1 MAVLTSHPFEAPM
14 ETDKTKASWHSGI
27 AAVPRAVWA
36 LGLVSMFMDISS
48 EMIHSLLPVFLVG
61 TLGASVALV
70 GVIEGV
76 AEATASITKIFSGW
90 LSDRLGKRKLLA
102 VLGYGLGA
110 LSKPIFPLAVTPL
123 EVFGARFADRIGKG
137 VRGAPRDALVADL
150 SPPSIRGAAF
160 GVRQSLDTI
169 GAFTGPLVAIALML
183 VFAGN
188 IRAVFAWAVV
198 PAIVAVLLLVFGV
211 QEPRSH
217 SDAHGAARPPI
228 RWAEVRGIGPAFW
241 GVVALGVVF
250 TMARFSEAFLVLR
263 AQDAGLPIALIPVV
277 MVVMNVVYSLAAAP
291 AGSLSDRI
299 DRRLVLVAGLACL
312 VLADL
317 FLALGDGV
325 ASVLIGVALWG
336 LHMGLTQGL
345 LAALVVDTAPAHL
358 RGTAFGLFNLASG
371 VTMLAASTLAGALWS
386 AYGYRATFLSGG
398 LFAGLALLGLILF
411 ILRTKSDPRPI

>member
-1 MAVLTSHPFEAPM
+1 
-14 ETDKTKASWHSGI
+14 
-27 AAVPRAVWA
+27 
-36 LGLVSMFMDISS
+36 MFMDISS

-70 GVIEGV
+70 GLIEGA

-110 LSKPIFPLAVTPL
+110 LSKPIFPLAVTPF

-169 GAFTGPLVAIALML
+169 GAFTGPLVAMALML
-183 VFAGN
+183 VLAGN
-188 IRAVFAWAVV
+188 IRAVFAWAAV

-211 QEPRSH
+211 QEPRAPAG
-217 SDAHGAARPPI
+217 AHGAARPPI

-263 AQDAGLPIALIPVV
+263 AQDAGLPVALLPVV
-277 MVVMNVVYSLAAAP
+277 LVVMNVVYSIAAAP

-299 DRRLVLVAGLACL
+299 DRRLVLIAGLACL

-317 FLALGDGV
+317 FLALGGGV

-371 VTMLAASTLAGALWS
+371 VTMLAASTLAGVLWS
-386 AYGYRATFLSGG
+386 VYGYRATFLGGG
-398 LFAGLALLGLILF
+398 LFAGLALVGLILF
-411 ILRTKSDPRPI
+411 VRRMRPKPQPRRQTA

>member
-1 MAVLTSHPFEAPM
+1 
-14 ETDKTKASWHSGI
+14 
-27 AAVPRAVWA
+27 
-36 LGLVSMFMDISS
+36 MFMDISS

-70 GVIEGV
+70 GVIEGA

-110 LSKPIFPLAVTPL
+110 LSKPIFPLAVTPF

-150 SPPSIRGAAF
+150 SPPTVRGAAF

-169 GAFTGPLVAIALML
+169 GAFTGPLVAMALML
-183 VFAGN
+183 AFAGN

-211 QEPRSH
+211 QEPRVPVGAT
-217 SDAHGAARPPI
+217 DAARPPI
-228 RWAEVRGIGPAFW
+228 RWAEVRGIGMAFW

-312 VLADL
+312 VFADL
-317 FLALGDGV
+317 ILALGDGV
-325 ASVLIGVALWG
+325 ASVLVGVALWG

-386 AYGYRATFLSGG
+386 AYGYQATFLSGG
-398 LFAGLALLGLILF
+398 LFAGLALVGLVVTI
-411 ILRTKSDPRPI
+411 RRQRDRYSPCG

>member
-1 MAVLTSHPFEAPM
+1 MD
-14 ETDKTKASWHSGI
+14 TDKTKASWRSGI
-27 AAVPRAVWA
+27 SAVPRGVWA

-70 GVIEGV
+70 GLIEGA

-110 LSKPIFPLAVTPL
+110 LSKPIFPLAVTPF

-150 SPPSIRGAAF
+150 SPASIRGAAF

-169 GAFTGPLVAIALML
+169 GAFTGPLVAMALML
-183 VFAGN
+183 VLAGN

-211 QEPRSH
+211 REPS
-217 SDAHGAARPPI
+217 SPSGAHAAARPPI
-228 RWAEVRGIGPAFW
+228 RWAEVRDIGPAFW

-277 MVVMNVVYSLAAAP
+277 MVVMNVVYSIAAAP

-386 AYGYRATFLSGG
+386 AYGYRATFLGG
-398 LFAGLALLGLILF
+398 GVFAGLALVGLILF
-411 ILRTKSDPRPI
+411 VRRMRPEPRPH

>member
-1 MAVLTSHPFEAPM
+1 M
-14 ETDKTKASWHSGI
+14 ETDKTKASWRSGI
-27 AAVPRAVWA
+27 SAVPRGVWA

-70 GVIEGV
+70 GVIEGA

-110 LSKPIFPLAVTPL
+110 LSKPIFPLAVTPF

-150 SPPSIRGAAF
+150 APPSVRGAAF

-169 GAFTGPLVAIALML
+169 GAFTGPLVAMALML
-183 VFAGN
+183 MFAGN

-211 QEPRSH
+211 QEPRAH
-217 SDAHGAARPPI
+217 AGAHGAARPPI

-241 GVVALGVVF
+241 GVVALGVIF

-371 VTMLAASTLAGALWS
+371 VTMLAASTLAGILWS
-386 AYGYRATFLSGG
+386 AYGYRATFLGG
-398 LFAGLALLGLILF
+398 GVFAGLALVGLILF
-411 ILRTKSDPRPI
+411 VRRMRPEPRPQ

>member
-1 MAVLTSHPFEAPM
+1 MQPFETPM
-14 ETDKTKASWHSGI
+14 EPDKRKASWRSGI
-27 AAVPRAVWA
+27 SAVPRGVWA

-70 GVIEGV
+70 GLIEGA

-110 LSKPIFPLAVTPL
+110 LSKPIFPLAVTPF

-188 IRAVFAWAVV
+188 IRAVFAWALA

-211 QEPRSH
+211 QEPRAPAG
-217 SDAHGAARPPI
+217 AHGAARPPI

-371 VTMLAASTLAGALWS
+371 VTMLAASTLAGVLWS
-386 AYGYRATFLSGG
+386 SYGSQATFLSGG
-398 LFAGLALLGLILF
+398 LFAGVALIGLAVFMRRKTPGL
-411 ILRTKSDPRPI
+411 RPQ

>member
-1 MAVLTSHPFEAPM
+1 M
-14 ETDKTKASWHSGI
+14 ETDKTKASWRSGI
-27 AAVPRAVWA
+27 SAVPRGVWA

-102 VLGYGLGA
+102 VIGYGLGA
-110 LSKPIFPLAVTPL
+110 LSKPIFPLAATLL

-150 SPPSIRGAAF
+150 SPPSVRGAAF

-169 GAFTGPLVAIALML
+169 GAFTGPLVAMALML
-183 VFAGN
+183 VLAGN

-211 QEPRSH
+211 KELRTSAG
-217 SDAHGAARPPI
+217 AHGAARPPI

-250 TMARFSEAFLVLR
+250 TMSRFSEAFLVLR
-263 AQDAGLPIALIPVV
+263 AQDAGLPIALVPVV

-299 DRRLVLVAGLACL
+299 DRRRVLAAGLVCL

-317 FLALGDGV
+317 FLALGDDV
-325 ASVLIGVALWG
+325 ASVLVGVALWG

-345 LAALVVDTAPAHL
+345 LAALVVDTAPTHL
-358 RGTAFGLFNLASG
+358 RGTAFGLFNLAGG
-371 VTMLAASTLAGALWS
+371 VTMLAANTLAGALWS
-386 AYGYRATFLSGG
+386 AYGYQATFLSGG
-398 LFAGLALLGLILF
+398 LFAGLTLVGLVVI
-411 ILRTKSDPRPI
+411 IRRQRNRYSPHG

>member
-1 MAVLTSHPFEAPM
+1 MG
-14 ETDKTKASWHSGI
+14 TDKTKALWRSGI
-27 AAVPRAVWA
+27 SAVPRGVWA

-70 GVIEGV
+70 GLIEGA

-110 LSKPIFPLAVTPL
+110 LSKPIFPLAVTPF

-169 GAFTGPLVAIALML
+169 GAFTGPLVAMALML
-183 VFAGN
+183 VLAGN
-188 IRAVFAWAVV
+188 IRAVFAWAAV

-211 QEPRSH
+211 QEPRAPAG
-217 SDAHGAARPPI
+217 AHGAARPPI

-263 AQDAGLPIALIPVV
+263 AQDAGLPVALLPVV
-277 MVVMNVVYSLAAAP
+277 LVVMNVVYSIAAAP

-299 DRRLVLVAGLACL
+299 DRRLVLIAGLACL

-317 FLALGDGV
+317 FLALGGGV

-371 VTMLAASTLAGALWS
+371 VTMLAASTLAGVLWS
-386 AYGYRATFLSGG
+386 VYGYRATFLGGG
-398 LFAGLALLGLILF
+398 LFAGLALVGLILF
-411 ILRTKSDPRPI
+411 VRRMRPKPQPRRQTA

>member
-1 MAVLTSHPFEAPM
+1 M
-14 ETDKTKASWHSGI
+14 ETDKTKASWRSGI
-27 AAVPRAVWA
+27 SAVPRGVWT

-70 GVIEGV
+70 GVIEGA

-102 VLGYGLGA
+102 ILGYGLGA
-110 LSKPIFPLAVTPL
+110 LSKPIFPLAVTPF

-169 GAFTGPLVAIALML
+169 GAFTGPLVAMALML
-183 VFAGN
+183 VLAGN

-211 QEPRSH
+211 REPRSP
-217 SDAHGAARPPI
+217 SGAHAAARPPI
-228 RWAEVRGIGPAFW
+228 QWAEVRDIGPAFW

-277 MVVMNVVYSLAAAP
+277 MVVMNVVYSIAAAP

-371 VTMLAASTLAGALWS
+371 FTMLAASTLAGILWS
-386 AYGYRATFLSGG
+386 AFGYQTTFLSGG
-398 LFAGLALLGLILF
+398 LFASLALVGLILF
-411 ILRTKSDPRPI
+411 ILRVRPEARIR

>member
-1 MAVLTSHPFEAPM
+1 M
-14 ETDKTKASWHSGI
+14 ETDKTKASWRSGI
-27 AAVPRAVWA
+27 SAVPRGVWA

-70 GVIEGV
+70 GLIEGA

-110 LSKPIFPLAVTPL
+110 LSKPIFPLAVTPF

-169 GAFTGPLVAIALML
+169 GAFTGPLVAMALML
-183 VFAGN
+183 VLAGN

-198 PAIVAVLLLVFGV
+198 PAIIAVLLLVFGV

-217 SDAHGAARPPI
+217 LDVHGAARPPI
-228 RWAEVRGIGPAFW
+228 RWAEVRGIGPTFW

-277 MVVMNVVYSLAAAP
+277 MVVMNVVYSIAAAP

-317 FLALGDGV
+317 FLALGGGV
-325 ASVLIGVALWG
+325 PSVLIGVALWG

-345 LAALVVDTAPAHL
+345 LAALVVDTAPSHL
-358 RGTAFGLFNLASG
+358 RGTAFGLFNLTSG
-371 VTMLAASTLAGALWS
+371 VTMLAASTLAGVLWS
-386 AYGYRATFLSGG
+386 AYGFRATFLAGSV
-398 LFAGLALLGLILF
+398 FAGLALVGLILF
-411 ILRTKSDPRPI
+411 VRRMKPEPRPH

>member
-1 MAVLTSHPFEAPM
+1 M
-14 ETDKTKASWHSGI
+14 ETDKTKASWRSGI
-27 AAVPRAVWA
+27 SAVPRGVWA

-102 VLGYGLGA
+102 VIGYGLGA
-110 LSKPIFPLAVTPL
+110 LSKPIFPLAATLL

-150 SPPSIRGAAF
+150 SPPSVRGAAF

-169 GAFTGPLVAIALML
+169 GAFTGPLVAMALML
-183 VFAGN
+183 VLAGN

-211 QEPRSH
+211 KELRASAG
-217 SDAHGAARPPI
+217 AHGAARPPI
-228 RWAEVRGIGPAFW
+228 QWAEVRVIGPAFW

-250 TMARFSEAFLVLR
+250 TMSRFSEAFLVLR
-263 AQDAGLPIALIPVV
+263 AQDAGLPIALVPVV

-299 DRRLVLVAGLACL
+299 DRRRVLAAGLVCL

-317 FLALGDGV
+317 FLALGDDV
-325 ASVLIGVALWG
+325 ASVLVGVALWG

-345 LAALVVDTAPAHL
+345 LAALVVDTAPTHL
-358 RGTAFGLFNLASG
+358 RGTAFGLFNLAGG
-371 VTMLAASTLAGALWS
+371 VTMLAANTLAGALWS
-386 AYGYRATFLSGG
+386 AYGYQATFLSGG
-398 LFAGLALLGLILF
+398 LFAGLTLVGLVVI
-411 ILRTKSDPRPI
+411 IRRQRNRYSPHG

>member
-1 MAVLTSHPFEAPM
+1 M
-14 ETDKTKASWHSGI
+14 ETDKPKASWRSGI
-27 AAVPRAVWA
+27 SAVPRGVWA

-102 VLGYGLGA
+102 VIGYGLGA
-110 LSKPIFPLAVTPL
+110 LSKPIFPLAATLL

-150 SPPSIRGAAF
+150 SPPSVRGAAF

-169 GAFTGPLVAIALML
+169 GAFTGPLVAMALML
-183 VFAGN
+183 VLAGN

-211 QEPRSH
+211 KELRASAG
-217 SDAHGAARPPI
+217 AHGAARPPI
-228 RWAEVRGIGPAFW
+228 QWAEVRGIGPAFW

-250 TMARFSEAFLVLR
+250 TMSRFSEAFLVLR
-263 AQDAGLPIALIPVV
+263 AQDAGLPIALVPVV

-299 DRRLVLVAGLACL
+299 DRRRVLAAGLVCL

-317 FLALGDGV
+317 FLALGDDV
-325 ASVLIGVALWG
+325 ASVLVGVALWG

-345 LAALVVDTAPAHL
+345 LAALVVDTAPTHL
-358 RGTAFGLFNLASG
+358 RGTAFGLFNLAGG
-371 VTMLAASTLAGALWS
+371 VTMLAANTLAGALWS
-386 AYGYRATFLSGG
+386 AYGYQATFLSGG
-398 LFAGLALLGLILF
+398 LFAGLTLVGLVVI
-411 ILRTKSDPRPI
+411 IRRQRNRYSPHG